1 MDVKTDL
8 ATLTKEANKGNGE
21 NKLALAWV
29 YENGYFGIPKDS
41 AKAFEWAEKAFKD
54 KKKIHPSCRGLI
66 ICTLGKYYYLGIGV
80 EKDFGTGLLYYHKAA
95 DRYYCKFFL
104 RCFKSTL

>member
-1 MDVKTDL
+1 MKTKNVLQNILNGVKTDL

-54 KKKIHPSCRGLI
+54 KKKIITRQKSCL
-66 ICTLGKYYYLGIGV
+66 
-80 EKDFGTGLLYYHKAA
+80 
-95 DRYYCKFFL
+95 FFL
-104 RCFKSTL
+104 LRECFSFC